1 MNKIASNYRIGR
13 HILFWLTWIVGFT
26 FIKSFG
32 AGMEVY
38 LSWLVYYLVTL
49 PLFIAHTY
57 LIVYWI
63 GQEYTKGL
71 KLGLF
76 ILLFIVFLYCFSVL
90 ELLISHEF
98 LSKWF
103 PDVFETA
110 RQYMTLGNIII
121 NGIGNLYIILVF
133 IAVKMIRRWHLS
145 SEEKKDLNQKLLED
159 RVAEANSKIQPGLL
173 MYTTERMEE
182 MANKQSEDISA
193 AIATLSEILNGAMLT
208 KEKNIHRIDEE
219 LKLLKNLLKL
229 HSLLNDSEAPDIQ
242 VNGANLENS
251 MVPVLAIFS
260 IMEIALRSLRRIKKI
275 FIDLTTSV
283 SPFRVNITW
292 ELNDEVSAIPD
303 LIYIR
308 EHMNQ
313 LFPERYIFFE
323 QIHDHRYM
331 LGMEESL

>member
-1 MNKIASNYRIGR
+1 M
-13 HILFWLTWIVGFT
+13 GFT

-38 LSWLVYYLVTL
+38 FAWFVYYIITL

-71 KLGLF
+71 KIGLF
-76 ILLFIVFLYCFSVL
+76 IMLFIVFLYCFSVL

-103 PDVFETA
+103 PVVFETA

-133 IAVKMIRRWHLS
+133 IAVKMIRRWYLS
-145 SEEKKDLNQKLLED
+145 SEEKKNLNQRLLEVK
-159 RVAEANSKIQPGLL
+159 VAEENSKIQPGLL
-173 MYTTERMEE
+173 MYTAKRMEE
-182 MANKQSEDISA
+182 MAIKGSDDISS

-208 KEKNIHRIDEE
+208 KDKSMHRIDEE
-219 LKLLKNLLKL
+219 LKLLKKLLKL
-229 HSLLNDSEAPDIQ
+229 HAIMNESEAPQIH
-242 VNGANLENS
+242 VNGADLDNS
-251 MVPVLAIFS
+251 MVPVLVIFS
-260 IMEIALRSLRRIKKI
+260 MMEVSLRTLRKIKRI
-275 FIDLTTSV
+275 FIDLTSPV
-283 SPFRVNITW
+283 STFKVNITW
-292 ELNDEVSAIPD
+292 ELEEEGSVLPD
-303 LIYIR
+303 LLFLH

-313 LFPERYIFFE
+313 FFPDRFILFE
-323 QIHDHRYM
+323 QIQNQQYT